1 MIDETSDPVSKKA
14 YQSQNPKSKQKRS
27 LSSKIYPNDKKIGV
41 RLSGLDGLVK
51 VLLNLPSCFF
61 NDSYPV

>member
-14 YQSQNPKSKQKRS
+14 YQSQNPKSKQKGLCLRKS
-27 LSSKIYPNDKKIGV
+27 TQMIKKLGV

-61 NDSYPV
+61 NDSYAV